1 MMNVRGGAIAGVL
14 GLWAGLATAAPQP
27 LENFA
32 RMPQMRDV
40 VITSDGAYVAF
51 ISGADDASVVMTFNR
66 ESNGAFQRVA
76 VSEPGR
82 FDVEKCDW
90 ANTLRL
96 VCSLTGNIRGKRYAE
111 LPFYRTMAVDAT
123 GEKIKTLDLL
133 AEKGNLLAQKTTPQ
147 NFNAGTNY
155 RTNQGQGGAA
165 GNPDYTLATY
175 GSKYG
180 RTLDYFGSG
189 QRKDQII
196 GANPNDFDHILI
208 QADDDGN
215 QLPSVFSLNVYD
227 GARAIVVRQSP
238 PIRQFVTDGQ
248 GNVRLGWTI
257 TGQLNAYYF
266 ARKEGETDW
275 RSLERANAF
284 AKKQQLVPVGA
295 ATGEDL
301 AYAISEQDG
310 RKALW
315 TFDLMDRRD
324 PQVLFGHPQ
333 ADLAAPLLNDG
344 RLFGM
349 RYDLEKPAAYYT
361 DESLRGVMDEIN
373 RQFPR
378 RFSQVVDMTR
388 NEQTLVIHSFS
399 DVDEGTYYLF
409 DRAERKL
416 KRLGTAYPELKE
428 EGLGEMKAIT
438 YKAADGT
445 EIQGYLTVP
454 SGTKAEKLPLIVL
467 PHDGPVARDTWRFS
481 FLKAFLANRGYAVL
495 QMNYRGSSGYGQKW
509 RDAAKQDWGGLAYS
523 DITDATRW
531 AIAQGIADPKRVCI
545 AGWGFGGYAALLGAA
560 RNSDLYKCSI
570 SIDGISDLQMLKDNA
585 ALSGSAAAAFAADQI
600 GSDKGKLTRDSP
612 AEHADSVGIPVLLVH
627 GDLDWEVQVDH
638 SKKMASALKKEK
650 KDYKA
655 VFIKGAGHDLD
666 RKSDR
671 VTLLKEVEEFL
682 QKNLGPGV
690 QAGA

>member
-1 MMNVRGGAIAGVL
+1 MNVRGGAIAGVL
-14 GLWAGLATAAPQP
+14 GLSAGLALAAPQP

-32 RMPQMRDV
+32 RMPQIRDV
-40 VITSDGAYVAF
+40 VITADGGYVAF
-51 ISGADDASVVMTFNR
+51 ISAADDASVVMTFNR

-76 VSEPGR
+76 VSEPGK

-90 ANTLRL
+90 ANNERL

-123 GEKIKTLDLL
+123 GEKLKTLDVL

-155 RTNQGQGGAA
+155 RSNQGQGGAGA
-165 GNPDYTLATY
+165 NPDYSLTSY
-175 GSKYG
+175 GAKNG
-180 RTLDYFGSG
+180 KTLDFFGG
-189 QRKDQII
+189 QRSDQII
-196 GANPNDFDHILI
+196 GSDPNDRDRVLI

-215 QLPSVFSLNVYD
+215 LLPSVFSLNIYT
-227 GARAIVVRQSP
+227 GARNVVVRQHP
-238 PIRQFVTDGQ
+238 PVRQFVTDDQ
-248 GNVRLGWTI
+248 GNVRMGWAI
-257 TGQLNAYYF
+257 TGKLNAYYF
-266 ARKEGETDW
+266 ARKEGDTGW

-284 AKKQQLVPVGA
+284 AKKQLLVPIGA

-301 AYAISEQDG
+301 AYAISEQEG

-324 PQVLFGHPQ
+324 PQVLFAHSRV
-333 ADLAAPLLNDG
+333 DLALPLLNDG

-361 DESLRGVMDEIN
+361 DESLRGVMDQIN
-373 RQFPR
+373 SQFPQ
-378 RFSQVVDMTR
+378 RFNLITDMTR
-388 NEQTLVIHSFS
+388 DQQTLVIHSFS
-399 DVDEGTYYLF
+399 DIDEGTYYLF
-409 DRAERKL
+409 NRADKKL

-428 EGLGEMKAIT
+428 EGLGEMKAIA
-438 YKAADGT
+438 YKAADGA

-454 SGTKAEKLPLIVL
+454 NGVKAEKLPLIVL

-509 RDAAKQDWGGLAYS
+509 RDAANQDWGGVAYS
-523 DITDATRW
+523 DITDGTRW

-545 AGWGFGGYAALLGAA
+545 AGWGFGGYAALLGSV

-570 SIDGISDLQMLKDNA
+570 SIGGISDLEMLNENA
-585 ALSGSAAAAFAADQI
+585 NLSGPAAAGFAAEQI
-600 GSDKGKLTRDSP
+600 GTDKGKLNRDSP
-612 AEHADSVGIPVLLVH
+612 AEHADSIGIPVLLVH
-627 GDLDWEVQVDH
+627 GDHDWQMQVDQ
-638 SKKMASALKKEK
+638 SKKMASALKSAK

-655 VFIKGAGHDLD
+655 VFIKNAGHDLE

-682 QKNLGPGV
+682 QKNLGPGAP
-690 QAGA
+690 AGS